1 MHLPISILSKAD
13 PSMVK
18 MEPFPHIVLIDA
30 LPLEY
35 ANNLT
40 SSFPKHLF
48 DLAPNNKRVDISAI
62 NVADSQDI
70 SQDWKLFID
79 YHSSKEFFKEVLKLF
94 EHSLLDNKNI
104 NLATLNNLN
113 TGKRFQD
120 TFDEKD
126 CLLDAQI
133 SINTPVVKKSSVRK
147 AHTDNN
153 NKIFSGSGYDI
164 ACADSISPIVY
175 QLNKDQ
181 KTIDEVSFKPSFY
194 EKIYFIYLNNKQSS
208 ISEIEN
214 YNKNRASDSI
224 IKEISNI
231 TSTILQC
238 NSIEEFNKLIE
249 SHELIISKLISKST
263 VKETLFKD
271 FNGSIKS
278 LGAWGGDMIM
288 ATSYDDPNKYFREK
302 GYSTI
307 LKFDELLV

>member
-1 MHLPISILSKAD
+1 MEIYSSGKVLLTGEYIILNGALSLASPTKFGQHLKFEENQSNLINWKSFNYDGNIWFECSIKNENLEIKSTSSKKISNTLIKIINHIRDYNPSFLKENGSDILT
-13 PSMVK
+13 
-18 MEPFPHIVLIDA
+18 
-30 LPLEY
+30 
-35 ANNLT
+35 NLT
-40 SSFPKHLF
+40 FDKNWGLGSSSTL
-48 DLAPNNKRVDISAI
+48 IS
-62 NVADSQDI
+62 
-70 SQDWKLFID
+70 
-79 YHSSKEFFKEVLKLF
+79 
-94 EHSLLDNKNI
+94 
-104 NLATLNNLN
+104 NLAKLSGVDPYIL
-113 TGKRFQD
+113 
-120 TFDEKD
+120 
-126 CLLDAQI
+126 
-133 SINTPVVKKSSVRK
+133 
-147 AHTDNN
+147 N

-231 TSTILQC
+231 TSTILKC
-238 NSIEEFNKLIE
+238 NSIEEFNKLIV
-249 SHELIISKLISKST
+249 SHELIISNLISKST

>member
-1 MHLPISILSKAD
+1 MEIYSSGKVLLTGEYVILDGALSLASPTKFGQHLKFEENQSNLINWKSFNYDGNIWFECSIKNENLEIKSTSSKKISNTLIKIINHIRDYNPSFLKENGSDILT
-13 PSMVK
+13 
-18 MEPFPHIVLIDA
+18 
-30 LPLEY
+30 
-35 ANNLT
+35 NLT
-40 SSFPKHLF
+40 FDKNWGLGSSSTL
-48 DLAPNNKRVDISAI
+48 IS
-62 NVADSQDI
+62 
-70 SQDWKLFID
+70 
-79 YHSSKEFFKEVLKLF
+79 
-94 EHSLLDNKNI
+94 
-104 NLATLNNLN
+104 NLAKLSGVDPYIL
-113 TGKRFQD
+113 
-120 TFDEKD
+120 
-126 CLLDAQI
+126 
-133 SINTPVVKKSSVRK
+133 
-147 AHTDNN
+147 N

-238 NSIEEFNKLIE
+238 NSIEEFNKLIV

>member
-1 MHLPISILSKAD
+1 MEIYSSGKVLLTGEYIILNGALSLASPTKFGQHLKFEENQSNLINWKSFNYDGNIWFECSIKNENLEIKSTSSKKISNTLIKIINHIRDYNPSFLKENGSDILT
-13 PSMVK
+13 
-18 MEPFPHIVLIDA
+18 
-30 LPLEY
+30 
-35 ANNLT
+35 NLT
-40 SSFPKHLF
+40 FDKNWGLGSSSTL
-48 DLAPNNKRVDISAI
+48 IS
-62 NVADSQDI
+62 
-70 SQDWKLFID
+70 
-79 YHSSKEFFKEVLKLF
+79 
-94 EHSLLDNKNI
+94 
-104 NLATLNNLN
+104 NLAKLSGVDPYIL
-113 TGKRFQD
+113 
-120 TFDEKD
+120 
-126 CLLDAQI
+126 
-133 SINTPVVKKSSVRK
+133 
-147 AHTDNN
+147 N

-214 YNKNRASDSI
+214 YNKNRASNSI

-238 NSIEEFNKLIE
+238 NSIEEFNKLIV
-249 SHELIISKLISKST
+249 SHELIISNLISKST

>member
-1 MHLPISILSKAD
+1 MEIYSSGKVLLTGEYVILNGALSLASPTKFGQHLKFEENQSNLINWKSFNYDGNIWFECSIKNENLEIKSTSSKKISNTLIKIINHIRDYNPSFLKENGSDILT
-13 PSMVK
+13 
-18 MEPFPHIVLIDA
+18 
-30 LPLEY
+30 
-35 ANNLT
+35 NLT
-40 SSFPKHLF
+40 FDKNWGLGSSSTL
-48 DLAPNNKRVDISAI
+48 IS
-62 NVADSQDI
+62 
-70 SQDWKLFID
+70 
-79 YHSSKEFFKEVLKLF
+79 
-94 EHSLLDNKNI
+94 
-104 NLATLNNLN
+104 NLAKLSGVDPYIL
-113 TGKRFQD
+113 
-120 TFDEKD
+120 
-126 CLLDAQI
+126 
-133 SINTPVVKKSSVRK
+133 
-147 AHTDNN
+147 N

-231 TSTILQC
+231 TSTILKC
-238 NSIEEFNKLIE
+238 NSIEEFNKLIV

>member
-1 MHLPISILSKAD
+1 MEIYSSGKVLLTGEYVILNGALSLASPTKFGQHLKFEENQSNLINWKSFNYDGNIWFECSIKNENLEIKSTSSKKISNTLIKIINHIRDYNPSFLKENGSDILT
-13 PSMVK
+13 
-18 MEPFPHIVLIDA
+18 
-30 LPLEY
+30 
-35 ANNLT
+35 NLT
-40 SSFPKHLF
+40 FDKNWGLGSSSTL
-48 DLAPNNKRVDISAI
+48 IS
-62 NVADSQDI
+62 
-70 SQDWKLFID
+70 
-79 YHSSKEFFKEVLKLF
+79 
-94 EHSLLDNKNI
+94 
-104 NLATLNNLN
+104 NLAKLSGVDPYIL
-113 TGKRFQD
+113 
-120 TFDEKD
+120 
-126 CLLDAQI
+126 
-133 SINTPVVKKSSVRK
+133 
-147 AHTDNN
+147 N

>member
-1 MHLPISILSKAD
+1 MEIYSSGKVLLTGEYIILNGALSLASPTKFGQHLKFEENQSNLINWKSFNYDGNIWFECSIKNENLEIKSTSSKKISNTLIKIINHIRDYNPSFLKENGSDILT
-13 PSMVK
+13 
-18 MEPFPHIVLIDA
+18 
-30 LPLEY
+30 
-35 ANNLT
+35 NLT
-40 SSFPKHLF
+40 FDKNWGLGSSSTL
-48 DLAPNNKRVDISAI
+48 IS
-62 NVADSQDI
+62 
-70 SQDWKLFID
+70 
-79 YHSSKEFFKEVLKLF
+79 
-94 EHSLLDNKNI
+94 
-104 NLATLNNLN
+104 NLAKLSGVDPYIL
-113 TGKRFQD
+113 
-120 TFDEKD
+120 
-126 CLLDAQI
+126 
-133 SINTPVVKKSSVRK
+133 
-147 AHTDNN
+147 N

-164 ACADSISPIVY
+164 ACADSTSPIVY

-238 NSIEEFNKLIE
+238 NSIEEFNKLIA
-249 SHELIISKLISKST
+249 SHELIISNLISKST

-307 LKFDELLV
+307 LKFEELLLV

>member
-1 MHLPISILSKAD
+1 MEIYSSGKVLLTGEYVILNGALSLASPTKFGQHLKFEENQSNLINWKSINYDGNIWFECSIKNENLELKSTSSKKISNTLIKIINHIRDYNPSFLKENGSDILT
-13 PSMVK
+13 
-18 MEPFPHIVLIDA
+18 
-30 LPLEY
+30 
-35 ANNLT
+35 NLT
-40 SSFPKHLF
+40 FDKNWGLGSSSTL
-48 DLAPNNKRVDISAI
+48 IS
-62 NVADSQDI
+62 
-70 SQDWKLFID
+70 
-79 YHSSKEFFKEVLKLF
+79 
-94 EHSLLDNKNI
+94 
-104 NLATLNNLN
+104 NLAKLSGVDPYIL
-113 TGKRFQD
+113 
-120 TFDEKD
+120 
-126 CLLDAQI
+126 
-133 SINTPVVKKSSVRK
+133 
-147 AHTDNN
+147 N

-238 NSIEEFNKLIE
+238 NSIEEFNKLIA
-249 SHELIISKLISKST
+249 SHELIISNLISKST